1 MKRKPILGETLYSLN
16 VGNSARHCPQ
26 ILNPVEVVK
35 VGRKYFSTKLPGY
48 SWVTEYHVDTWKE
61 RTNYSVNSELYES
74 EQEWLDES
82 EARSILKT
90 IKAHFAY
97 GNPKHS
103 LETLREVA
111 RLIQG
116 GG

>member
-16 VGNSARHCPQ
+16 VGNSAGHCLQ
-26 ILNPVEVVK
+26 VLKPVEVVK

-48 SWVTEYHVDTWKE
+48 SWIIEYHVDTWAEK
-61 RTNYSVNSELYES
+61 TNYAPNRKLYES

-82 EARSILKT
+82 EAYSLLES

-103 LETLREVA
+103 LEILREVA